1 MKENIKLIC
10 FDLDD
15 TLILANSWK
24 KLGIALGLSVEE
36 DRRLYKEY
44 KSGLITYDEW
54 NDKVIEKYMEHE
66 DSTRSGITKILS
78 GYSFKEGARETINYI
93 KDKGYEIVLIS
104 GSIDILV
111 DMVAKDLGIKYY
123 KANNTFVFDEND
135 RLIGVHSNGDDV
147 LAKVDHLESFCE
159 MLDIDIKEC
168 ACIADGDNDIEMFR
182 RTGHGITFKG
192 QEIEKEAWKVIDSF
206 EDLKGIF

>member
-24 KLGIALGLSVEE
+24 KLGLALGLSVEE

-78 GYSFKEGARETINYI
+78 GYSFKEGARETINY
-93 KDKGYEIVLIS
+93 
-104 GSIDILV
+104 
-111 DMVAKDLGIKYY
+111 IKYY